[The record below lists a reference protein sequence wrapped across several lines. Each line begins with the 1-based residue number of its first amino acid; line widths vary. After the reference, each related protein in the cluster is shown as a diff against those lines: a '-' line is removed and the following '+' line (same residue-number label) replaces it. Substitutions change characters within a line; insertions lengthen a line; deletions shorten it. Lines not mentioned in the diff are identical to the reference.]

1 MNLREKIGK
10 WATKKLIQIRLRQM
24 KKSSEDISDTIEILN
39 KYHFTNEKGSRFI
52 LDEQWFLDSLDE
64 LNQFTVKW

>member
-1 MNLREKIGK
+1 
-10 WATKKLIQIRLRQM
+10 M